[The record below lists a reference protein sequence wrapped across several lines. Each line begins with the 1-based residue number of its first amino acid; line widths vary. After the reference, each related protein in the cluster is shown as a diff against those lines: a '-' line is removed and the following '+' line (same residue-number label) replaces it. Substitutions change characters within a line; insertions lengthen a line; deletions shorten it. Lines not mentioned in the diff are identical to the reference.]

1 MEPEKQT
8 ARGFPGRCVLRAVA
22 WPEIGAGESL
32 GSGATMAKHEWI
44 HLTAE
49 QLSADP
55 GLVKAVERFRA
66 PAMPAGDAA
75 TAWLK
80 SS

>member
-1 MEPEKQT
+1 
-8 ARGFPGRCVLRAVA
+8 
-22 WPEIGAGESL
+22 
-32 GSGATMAKHEWI
+32 MAKHEWI